1 MNSDH
6 QYRIWLEKAINNEEL
21 YKELESISDDEIAI
35 RERFDA
41 RLKFGT
47 AGLRALIGAGTN
59 RINIYTIGW
68 VTQGI
73 SNYFLKNDLSNEVA
87 IAYDCRKNSNA
98 FAEEAAL
105 VFAANGIKVHLYP
118 ELTPTPLLSFTVK
131 DMDIAGG
138 VVITASH
145 NRREYNGYKCYAREG
160 CQITSS
166 VAKSIYQEMLGL
178 DIFDDVKRMD
188 FEQALTQGRI
198 QYIEQSYCEKYISA
212 VLEQRINPGVLRE
225 SPLKVLYTPL
235 NGTGYK
241 YVTTLL
247 KRCGMDNIRLVE
259 EQIEPD
265 SNFSTCPYPNPEFDE
280 AFSTA
285 LKKTE
290 EYDAELIIATDPD
303 CDRLGVM
310 VKNNEGY
317 RKLNS
322 NEIGCLLAEY
332 ILSQRKKAGNL
343 PENPILIK
351 TIVTG
356 KLVERIAGKYNC
368 EVKNVH
374 TGFKNVAAVIS
385 ELDQNGQADRF
396 VFACEDS
403 HGFLCGNYV
412 RDKDAALAAMLFC
425 EMTAYYKSQ
434 GLSLSD
440 VLERIYQEYGY
451 YIYGAENFEVPE
463 YKENYKLKAFMDFLR
478 SAPPTKFADR
488 NVSLFC
494 DYQNSTEVNLQ
505 SKESQKI
512 EMETADLITFT
523 MEDGSIVLVRPSGTE
538 PKMKV
543 YLTAI
548 AGSEQEAIDR
558 ISLMK
563 EDLRRLWQLCN
574 K

>member
-1 MNSDH
+1 M
-6 QYRIWLEKAINNEEL
+6 
-21 YKELESISDDEIAI
+21 
-35 RERFDA
+35 
-41 RLKFGT
+41 
-47 AGLRALIGAGTN
+47 
-59 RINIYTIGW
+59 
-68 VTQGI
+68 
-73 SNYFLKNDLSNEVA
+73 
-87 IAYDCRKNSNA
+87 
-98 FAEEAAL
+98 
-105 VFAANGIKVHLYP
+105 
-118 ELTPTPLLSFTVK
+118 
-131 DMDIAGG
+131 
-138 VVITASH
+138 
-145 NRREYNGYKCYAREG
+145 
-160 CQITSS
+160 
-166 VAKSIYQEMLGL
+166 
-178 DIFDDVKRMD
+178 
-188 FEQALTQGRI
+188 
-198 QYIEQSYCEKYISA
+198 
-212 VLEQRINPGVLRE
+212 
-225 SPLKVLYTPL
+225 
-235 NGTGYK
+235 
-241 YVTTLL
+241 
-247 KRCGMDNIRLVE
+247 
-259 EQIEPD
+259 
-265 SNFSTCPYPNPEFDE
+265 
-280 AFSTA
+280 
-285 LKKTE
+285 
-290 EYDAELIIATDPD
+290 
-303 CDRLGVM
+303 
-310 VKNNEGY
+310 
-317 RKLNS
+317 
-322 NEIGCLLAEY
+322 AEY

-368 EVKNVH
+368 QVKNVH

-434 GLSLSD
+434 ELRLSD
-440 VLERIYQEYGY
+440 VLEQIYQEYGY

-478 SAPPTKFADR
+478 SAQPTKFADR

-505 SKESQKI
+505 SKESRKI
-512 EMETADLITFT
+512 GMEIADLITFT

-543 YLTAI
+543 YFTAI

-563 EDLRRLWQLCN
+563 EDLRKLWQSCN